1 MRLKLFLILLLFT
14 LLNANAFSQS
24 DFVIS
29 GSKTIDTEYTPKPKD
44 FKTKNLSW
52 GELQSDCITEPVTH
66 GNWFKFYPNSRK
78 LRVTLSAGMNW
89 GTIADPLIYIAYLDT
104 INDLEI
110 LVELGC
116 EKVTGALGDYSLEIL
131 NLKPKRKHYLLI
143 GADAK
148 KLTYALYLT
157 EKFTPTA
164 KDVEEPAV
172 EPAEENIQ
180 EEAFEKVDKKPRTAM
195 IIGRVRRVDAKP
207 VEAFGVSLLNDDLAQ
222 QSTTKT
228 DEFGIF
234 KIYDVDPEKINLV
247 RMEGDDTKLLVD
259 MFLYNS
265 EARIIGKPIYLG
277 HRLHSFT
284 ARKEYYDQLAI
295 LSMKDVV
302 VDVDRGESSMS
313 GKVVDKETYLIGR
326 EGVKIGLYTPK

>member
-222 QSTTKT
+222 RPPPK
-228 DEFGIF
+228 
-234 KIYDVDPEKINLV
+234 
-247 RMEGDDTKLLVD
+247 RM
-259 MFLYNS
+259 S
-265 EARIIGKPIYLG
+265 
-277 HRLHSFT
+277 
-284 ARKEYYDQLAI
+284 LAF
-295 LSMKDVV
+295 SRFM
-302 VDVDRGESSMS
+302 M
-313 GKVVDKETYLIGR
+313 
-326 EGVKIGLYTPK
+326 